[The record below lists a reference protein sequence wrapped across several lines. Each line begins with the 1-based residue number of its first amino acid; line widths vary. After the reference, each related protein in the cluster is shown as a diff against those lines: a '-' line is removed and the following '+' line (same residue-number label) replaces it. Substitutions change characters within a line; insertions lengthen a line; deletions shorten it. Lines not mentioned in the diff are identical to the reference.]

1 MSSKGLPCS
10 SPQKARLQGA
20 GIARAGSAIMT
31 FGGVVTGEGDDLKTT
46 PSISMSPKLTNMF
59 KDAPKD
65 EPKDASEGNGTPG
78 GAKLGRSAS
87 ATVVATPAP
96 PKAKRSATEPA
107 LFTQE
112 VSEKEQIDT
121 GLPSHTEEVPQDEGP
136 KISISP
142 VQFLP
147 NLADGQFDSPRN
159 EVPMPENIKHFT
171 QDQWDELVGS
181 LTNFRSYISALTV
194 AGNTLTVP

>member
-1 MSSKGLPCS
+1 
-10 SPQKARLQGA
+10 
-20 GIARAGSAIMT
+20 MT
-31 FGGVVTGEGDDLKTT
+31 FGGIVTGEGDNLKTT

-65 EPKDASEGNGTPG
+65 APKDASEGNGTPG
-78 GAKLGRSAS
+78 DANLGKTRSAS
-87 ATVVATPAP
+87 VRVVPTSEHPQVRRA
-96 PKAKRSATEPA
+96 ATEPA
-107 LFTQE
+107 TFTQE

-121 GLPSHTEEVPQDEGP
+121 GLPSHAEEGP

-159 EVPMPENIKHFT
+159 EVPMPENIKDFT
-171 QDQWDELVGS
+171 QDHWDELVVPFTS
-181 LTNFRSYISALTV
+181 FKCYISTLTV
-194 AGNTLTVP
+194 AVDT